1 MEKET
6 QIMFCDKD
14 EFPTSALNLHLKLH
28 VVYLILLERTNQ
40 ETVCSFLLLVTQI
53 QSVKTNH
60 LWYRKKKTSLFYCT
74 SVDKFKASKGTDFA
88 WYKACSASFRN
99 VLLKLLVQ
107 SSIS

>member
-28 VVYLILLERTNQ
+28 VVYLILLERTSQ

-60 LWYRKKKTSLFYCT
+60 LWYRKKKHHFFT
-74 SVDKFKASKGTDFA
+74 
-88 WYKACSASFRN
+88 
-99 VLLKLLVQ
+99 VLV
-107 SSIS
+107 